1 MSRLNLRENTL
12 LYNTNSEP
20 DWASAYRV
28 TALPIGAM
36 ASASSSGTT
45 ATVHRGHGFRAGQKF
60 CTINT
65 ATAAVVLYGSVTA
78 VTGTTLTLNT
88 SHTIASDDILINLGA
103 DTGSAAPNYDGSPVA
118 VWTTSDKTTKATS
131 STVTAD
137 SVGKYRYWH
146 QGHNFWELVRDSL
159 LRPVDVIPGI
169 GLCAIAG
176 GVNAVDF
183 GARPDDIT
191 IDSGPAILAAADAIR
206 SLTAHPTSG
215 AAAQMG
221 GTVWLPVDDVGSYGI
236 GTSVNV
242 KYGVSIEGLGGWARL
257 VCITTGLDYML
268 GVDSHNGVIGA
279 RNSGFRRIMLDGASK
294 ADIGFYI
301 GLAVLNTFQDLRS
314 QNCTDAGC
322 VLDGSQN
329 NVFINCDFSSNG
341 ALSSTNGCGLRLENA
356 AGLNTFIMGQI
367 RNNTPYNLRVREMA
381 TQSTYSAFFYGN
393 GASFGGDGPTG
404 NTFYRTIIEELDS
417 TATASVLFTSGRDN
431 RFIGGSFSIDVDLP
445 MVQLRDTD
453 ASGTVN
459 APNRNGFL
467 ACTMKGQSS
476 TGGDCF
482 QIDDA
487 TRTMIDNNVFQN
499 FDNLINWGAF
509 TPGNGQANNV
519 VQWGT
524 GNYIVGSSVADYFD
538 VGATGF
544 NLEICLA
551 GGQSHGTLNFY
562 PETSS
567 LAAFRVG
574 TEAAGTQTTNFRMRG
589 SGQMLWGTGSD
600 AGMLRAGA
608 GVMQITDRIASG
620 ATTGITASVTQTQ
633 AGGTALTTGVN
644 NVGTVANANDTCTLP
659 LILSAGEQIV
669 VINNGAQTMRLYPGV
684 GDNCGTGVDTFITI
698 AAANMWTAVSYD
710 TTNWRGVT
718 AAFDTA

>member
-1 MSRLNLRENTL
+1 
-12 LYNTNSEP
+12 
-20 DWASAYRV
+20 
-28 TALPIGAM
+28 
-36 ASASSSGTT
+36 
-45 ATVHRGHGFRAGQKF
+45 
-60 CTINT
+60 
-65 ATAAVVLYGSVTA
+65 
-78 VTGTTLTLNT
+78 
-88 SHTIASDDILINLGA
+88 
-103 DTGSAAPNYDGSPVA
+103 
-118 VWTTSDKTTKATS
+118 
-131 STVTAD
+131 
-137 SVGKYRYWH
+137 
-146 QGHNFWELVRDSL
+146 
-159 LRPVDVIPGI
+159 
-169 GLCAIAG
+169 
-176 GVNAVDF
+176 
-183 GARPDDIT
+183 
-191 IDSGPAILAAADAIR
+191 
-206 SLTAHPTSG
+206 
-215 AAAQMG
+215 
-221 GTVWLPVDDVGSYGI
+221 
-236 GTSVNV
+236 
-242 KYGVSIEGLGGWARL
+242 VSIEGLGGWARL

-589 SGQMLWGTGSD
+589 SGQMLWGTASD
-600 AGMLRAGA
+600 ATLARAGA
-608 GVMQITDRIASG
+608 AYMQVTDILGPGTVTNTISAVNPPAQGSG
-620 ATTGITASVTQTQ
+620 PLTTGINIVT
-633 AGGTALTTGVN
+633 V
-644 NVGTVANANDTCTLP
+644 VGAANDCVTLP
-659 LILSAGEQIV
+659 TAVAGMMVIV
-669 VINNGAQTMRLYPGV
+669 VNADATDAMRVYPATGASINAAAVN
-684 GDNCGTGVDTFITI
+684 TFVTI
-698 AAANMWTAVSYD
+698 AATSMAIFVAATSTQWHGFAAVRS
-710 TTNWRGVT
+710 V
-718 AAFDTA
+718 A